1 MKRVIIALISLS
13 MAFASNLRNLA
24 STPGADCVFWYK
36 KKNYEGDKVEKCNSI
51 EEVGNNW
58 KNDVIS

>member
-1 MKRVIIALISLS
+1 MKRIIIALISLS
-13 MAFASNLRNLA
+13 ITFASNIRNLA

-51 EEVGNNW
+51 EEVGTTG
-58 KNDVIS
+58 KMM